1 MAIAT
6 PQTPI
11 QSPAEIPLL
20 RRARPML
27 VSLALAII
35 GVLLLV
41 AALLTLAGGTGQLAL
56 FYAFLSGFFLL
67 TTAVRM
73 TNNNRVVLLRALYML
88 AVGVAGGIVAL
99 LDLLAFT
106 NENQTGILWVFFAL
120 AALYVAIFYL
130 ISALKSDPLANVF
143 YFINAAVIVLGIG
156 ALLYF
161 IGVKA
166 FSPFIGP
173 QHVPTGTVGPVN
185 IVDFFT
191 SSVWRPLTDF
201 GSDQKPSAGAWPLI

>member
-120 AALYVAIFYL
+120 AALY
-130 ISALKSDPLANVF
+130 
-143 YFINAAVIVLGIG
+143 
-156 ALLYF
+156 
-161 IGVKA
+161 
-166 FSPFIGP
+166 
-173 QHVPTGTVGPVN
+173 
-185 IVDFFT
+185 
-191 SSVWRPLTDF
+191 
-201 GSDQKPSAGAWPLI
+201 